1 MKPRVLSYNGM
12 MSRKLRWM
20 RDGVMLWSFPSGY
33 MPLDLKLRDYG
44 FQRGCISEVYGD
56 SMIGKTSLSMMCVG
70 QAQRRGCI
78 CLWVDGDYSFDR
90 SRAECFGVDVDDLLY
105 HRPLDGGITFDILE
119 SVVSSGVVDLVV
131 IDTLTGIS
139 FGGLSGIEERKELER
154 RLWRLH
160 SVVADSGCVV
170 LAVDQ
175 LRVDIRSGEDK
186 SALSGMDGLF
196 DVRVGMF
203 GVGDEGC
210 RSGIVEFRLSLGVN
224 CVFRGRMF

>member
-1 MKPRVLSYNGM
+1 M
-12 MSRKLRWM
+12 
-20 RDGVMLWSFPSGY
+20 
-33 MPLDLKLRDYG
+33 
-44 FQRGCISEVYGD
+44 
-56 SMIGKTSLSMMCVG
+56 
-70 QAQRRGCI
+70 
-78 CLWVDGDYSFDR
+78 
-90 SRAECFGVDVDDLLY
+90 
-105 HRPLDGGITFDILE
+105 
-119 SVVSSGVVDLVV
+119 
-131 IDTLTGIS
+131 
-139 FGGLSGIEERKELER
+139 
-154 RLWRLH
+154 
-160 SVVADSGCVV
+160 V